1 MSVSKSIALLIFV
14 AIDRY
19 VALCT
24 GLATGPSQSSST
36 RRDAL
41 GWIVGGVCAAS
52 SCGVAVPSSVADAV
66 DTEDFLKTGTV
77 AMPMGVSGQGKLRTT
92 CLPTHLG
99 FCFLLTEHRRPETH
113 CLLAFVYDD
122 VAGKG
127 KPETGVV
134 FR

>member
-24 GLATGPSQSSST
+24 GLATGPSQSST

-77 AMPMGVSGQGKLRTT
+77 AMPMGVSGQGKL
-92 CLPTHLG
+92 LPA
-99 FCFLLTEHRRPETH
+99 CLLT
-113 CLLAFVYDD
+113 
-122 VAGKG
+122 
-127 KPETGVV
+127 
-134 FR
+134 